1 MSIEYTNQDKE
12 LLFKFMPLNLF
23 SLQTIINNTL
33 YFNKPDLLNDPL
45 DCQFEIQ
52 ISNLNNFS
60 KKTVDFIKAK
70 RSIWN
75 QKLDSIFKNVML
87 YNNQELQKEFL
98 TEFCRFDFN
107 ENHGICSFSQSM
119 NDNLLWSHYAN
130 KAKGICIVF
139 NKSELVNSINNR
151 LEKSY
156 YKLNDDFVRYE
167 GVKKLNFKLIKDN
180 GFSYT
185 NRHLYSKTRHWKYEK
200 EYRIV
205 LKKIYKDWYHLNYPY
220 EFERIIEFSPESI
233 HSIILGEK
241 IEPYDELLINNIVQN
256 MNLNIPLQKFSYE
269 LSKGTKK

>member
-167 GVKKLNFKLIKDN
+167 GVKKLNFK
-180 GFSYT
+180 
-185 NRHLYSKTRHWKYEK
+185 
-200 EYRIV
+200 
-205 LKKIYKDWYHLNYPY
+205 
-220 EFERIIEFSPESI
+220 
-233 HSIILGEK
+233 
-241 IEPYDELLINNIVQN
+241 
-256 MNLNIPLQKFSYE
+256 
-269 LSKGTKK
+269 